1 MPALRNLLDRTAR
14 AWQLPL
20 PGLLRQARDERAPY
34 QGASGGHAAGHQP
47 REGRSGASGHSR
59 RGQAQEGGKC

>member
-20 PGLLRQARDERAPY
+20 PGLLRSQGHERAQE
-34 QGASGGHAAGHQP
+34 QGAPGGDAVRH
-47 REGRSGASGHSR
+47 REDQGRTEPGRHPG
-59 RGQAQEGGKC
+59 RGQAKEGAC

>member
-34 QGASGGHAAGHQP
+34 QGASGGGAVRH
-47 REGRSGASGHSR
+47 REDQGRTEPGRHPGRGEAKEGA
-59 RGQAQEGGKC
+59 